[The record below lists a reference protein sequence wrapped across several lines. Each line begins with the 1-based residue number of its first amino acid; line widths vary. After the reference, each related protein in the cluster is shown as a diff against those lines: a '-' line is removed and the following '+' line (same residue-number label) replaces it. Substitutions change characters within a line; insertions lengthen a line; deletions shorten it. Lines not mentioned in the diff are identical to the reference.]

1 MRPVLKSVSVR
12 FLEDD
17 ALEYA
22 VLYQHAEGPPTPG
35 SKTRTRQAG
44 QMVRKGLTEALESLE
59 GDLTWGGFATNTR
72 TSRDVVVADRRGRAA

>member
-22 VLYQHAEGPPTPG
+22 VLYQHAEGPQGTYGGSREPG
-35 SKTRTRQAG
+35 G
-44 QMVRKGLTEALESLE
+44 
-59 GDLTWGGFATNTR
+59 
-72 TSRDVVVADRRGRAA
+72 